1 MGIETVLDNDKRLI
15 FLGDE
20 TLNVELYGRIEN
32 ADYVIHEA
40 FCLDAEQDIF
50 KPYEKKHSTVK
61 SVCENLKGKN
71 IKNLILFHTEDTHL
85 ENRKELYINEGKEY
99 FDGNILV
106 PDDLEVIEI

>member
-1 MGIETVLDNDKRLI
+1 MKIVVGGIIKEDDKILLI
-15 FLGDE
+15 QE
-20 TLNVELYGRIEN
+20 AKESCYIEN
-32 ADYVIHEA
+32 ADYVMHEA